1 MTNDEYEV
9 QQYSSLTCNKVEAG
23 NKKKSQNCKT
33 ATLALIL
40 VNFYALLIF
49 TIQVC
54 LYHFL
59 GDVPIFP
66 FLRHLAA

>member
-9 QQYSSLTCNKVEAG
+9 QQYSSRTCNKVEAG
-23 NKKKSQNCKT
+23 NKKSQNCKT

-49 TIQVC
+49 TI
-54 LYHFL
+54 
-59 GDVPIFP
+59 
-66 FLRHLAA
+66 